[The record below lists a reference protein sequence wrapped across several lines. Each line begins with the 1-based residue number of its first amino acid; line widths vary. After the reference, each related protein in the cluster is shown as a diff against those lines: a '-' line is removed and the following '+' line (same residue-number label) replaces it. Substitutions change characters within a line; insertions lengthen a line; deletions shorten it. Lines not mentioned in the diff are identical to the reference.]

1 MNEITLLPTKLNSIF
16 RIRELFHIHSYYYTP
31 QFVFNGEC
39 HAPWEFVFVQSG
51 RVVVETADSR
61 YILKEGT
68 AILHKPHEFHKIKAD
83 NTSCYLFIIT
93 FSTDNDPLLMPVA
106 DRPLHADETA
116 KNYILNIIADGTS
129 LVADKMQFS
138 DQNKANPVPFAAEQT
153 VKNLLELLFL
163 RLLRQNTADPDPQSS
178 AQPSTDNALVL
189 SVLKIIE
196 KNICEKISLD
206 FIAKQVGYSVSRIS
220 SVFKTY
226 TGMSVIDYY
235 IRQRIR
241 KAQELIFENKHSFQE
256 ISDAMNFDSVQY
268 FSWQFKKITGMS
280 PSQYR
285 NITKSGA
292 SLYDVRLGKL

>member
-1 MNEITLLPTKLNSIF
+1 MATLRVGSGMAKGLTSFCFSSDSCSSANSGTKVSPFPLSTIRISVSILPS
-16 RIRELFHIHSYYYTP
+16 
-31 QFVFNGEC
+31 
-39 HAPWEFVFVQSG
+39 
-51 RVVVETADSR
+51 
-61 YILKEGT
+61 
-68 AILHKPHEFHKIKAD
+68 LHED
-83 NTSCYLFIIT
+83 LFIIT

-292 SLYDVRLGKL
+292 SFYDVRLGKL